1 MLAEDA
7 GTAAGPGAGPRDGPE
22 NDVGWGREGGEAT
35 GPSAGDALERAR
47 DYLKGIQ
54 APQGYWK
61 GELET
66 NVTMDA
72 EDVLLRYFLGVL
84 TDDVLAR
91 AAARIRSRQR
101 PDGPWP
107 TFYGGPGELSATV
120 EAYVTLKLAGDSPD
134 DPHMAAAASWV
145 RDHGGVASTRV
156 FTHVWLAMLG
166 RWDWRELPVV
176 PPELVFLPAGW
187 PLSIWS
193 FACWARQT
201 IVALSVINAHR
212 PSRPLPFEIDE
223 LESATTARRRRPGP
237 IGLCLLGLDKVLH
250 RYEALPNRSWPKR
263 LVRAAAL
270 REAERWIV
278 ARQEADG
285 SWGGIQP
292 PMVYSTIALV
302 LQGYALDHP
311 VVAAAFAGFDRFTLD
326 DDQGRR
332 IEACQSPV
340 WDTALAVIALVDAGV
355 SPEDPAVRAACD
367 WLVGE
372 EVTVVGDWAVQRPD
386 LAPGGWAFEF
396 ENVHYPDI
404 DDTAEVVLAL
414 RRALVSA
421 AGDAACER
429 GLAWTV
435 GMQSRDGGWAAFDAD
450 NDSSLPTRLPFF
462 DFGEVIDPP
471 TADVTAHIVEM
482 LACER
487 GPLEASWR
495 EALERGIDWLSC
507 HQEPDGS
514 YWGRWGVNYV
524 YGTGAVLPALIAAG
538 VPPGDPRVA
547 GGVRWLVE
555 HQNGDGGWGEDLRS
569 YVEPGWS
576 GRGSSTA
583 SQTAWALIALLAA
596 GEHDN
601 EVTQRGVE
609 WLARNQTQDGTW
621 DEPWFTGTGFPWDF
635 SLNYHL
641 YRHVFPL
648 TALGRY
654 VFGTG
659 PVPGA
664 PPGAPVGDGAP

>member
-1 MLAEDA
+1 MLAENA
-7 GTAAGPGAGPRDGPE
+7 GTTAGRRSGDDDDIDLSRQGPE
-22 NDVGWGREGGEAT
+22 VAGRGAR
-35 GPSAGDALERAR
+35 DALERAR
-47 DYLKGIQ
+47 EYLKRTQG
-54 APQGYWK
+54 PQGFWK

-84 TDDVLAR
+84 SDDVLAR

-101 PDGPWP
+101 EDGPWP

-120 EAYVTLKLAGDSPD
+120 EAYVTLKLAGDSPA
-134 DPHMAAAASWV
+134 DPHMAKAADWV
-145 RDHGGVASTRV
+145 RGHGGVASTRV

-166 RWDWRELPVV
+166 RWDWAQLPVV

-193 FACWARQT
+193 FGCWARQT

-223 LESATTARRRRPGP
+223 LESGTAPRRRRLGAL
-237 IGLCLLGLDKVLH
+237 GTCFLGLDKALH
-250 RYEALPNRSWPKR
+250 RFEALPNTSWPKR
-263 LVRAAAL
+263 VIRRAAL

-311 VVAAAFAGFDRFTLD
+311 VIAAAFAGFDRFTLD
-326 DDQGRR
+326 DEDGRR

-340 WDTALAVIALVDAGV
+340 WDTALAVIALVDAGM
-355 SPEDPAVRAACD
+355 SPEDPVITAARD
-367 WLVGE
+367 WLLEE
-372 EVTVVGDWAVQRPD
+372 EVTVVGDWSVQRPN

-414 RRALVSA
+414 RRALASPA
-421 AGDAACER
+421 SDAACQR
-429 GLAWTV
+429 GLNWAV
-435 GMQSRDGGWAAFDAD
+435 GMQSRDGGWGAFDAD
-450 NDSSLPTRLPFF
+450 NDSLLPTQLPFF
-462 DFGEVIDPP
+462 DFGAVIDPP

-487 GPLEASWR
+487 RPLDPVWR
-495 EALERGIDWLSC
+495 EALQRGTEWLSS

-524 YGTGAVLPALIAAG
+524 YGTGAAVPALVSAG
-538 VPPGDPRVA
+538 VPPQDPRVA
-547 GGVRWLVE
+547 DGVRWLLE
-555 HQNGDGGWGEDLRS
+555 HQNPDGGWGEDLRS

-576 GRGSSTA
+576 GRGTSTA
-583 SQTAWALIALLAA
+583 SQTAWALMAILAA
-596 GEHDN
+596 GERDKPAT
-601 EVTQRGVE
+601 ERGVE
-609 WLARNQTQDGTW
+609 WLVRNQTEDGTW

-659 PVPGA
+659 PAAASNGPEGTREG
-664 PPGAPVGDGAP
+664 PSQ

>member
-1 MLAEDA
+1 MLAENA
-7 GTAAGPGAGPRDGPE
+7 GTTASGRNGSDDDIDLARQDPEVTGRDARG
-22 NDVGWGREGGEAT
+22 
-35 GPSAGDALERAR
+35 ALEGAR
-47 DYLKGIQ
+47 EYLKRTQ
-54 APQGYWK
+54 DRQGFWK

-84 TDDVLAR
+84 SDEVLAR

-101 PDGPWP
+101 EDGPWP

-120 EAYVTLKLAGDSPD
+120 EAYVTLKLAGDSPA
-134 DPHMAAAASWV
+134 DPHMARAAGWA
-145 RDHGGVASTRV
+145 REHGGVASTRV

-166 RWDWRELPVV
+166 RWDWEELPVV

-193 FACWARQT
+193 FGCWARQT
-201 IVALSVINAHR
+201 IVALSVISAHR
-212 PSRPLPFEIDE
+212 PSRPLPFDIDE
-223 LESATTARRRRPGP
+223 LDSGTPPRRRRPGA
-237 IGLCLLGLDKVLH
+237 LGTFFLALDRALH
-250 RYEALPNRSWPKR
+250 RFESLPNTSWPKR
-263 LVRAAAL
+263 VIRRAAL

-302 LQGYALDHP
+302 LQGYPLDHP
-311 VVAAAFAGFDRFTLD
+311 VIAAAFAGFDRFTLD
-326 DDQGRR
+326 DEDGRR

-340 WDTALAVIALVDAGV
+340 WDTALAVIALLDAGM
-355 SPEDPAVRAACD
+355 SPEDPVITAACD
-367 WLVGE
+367 WLLAE
-372 EVTVVGDWAVQRPD
+372 EITVVGDWSVQRPD

-414 RRALVSA
+414 RRALASPA
-421 AGDAACER
+421 SDAACMR
-429 GLAWTV
+429 GLNWAV
-435 GMQSRDGGWAAFDAD
+435 GMQSRDGGWGAFDAD
-450 NDSSLPTRLPFF
+450 NDSLLPTQLPFF
-462 DFGEVIDPP
+462 DFGAVIDPP

-487 GPLEASWR
+487 QPLDLTWG
-495 EALERGIDWLSC
+495 EALQRGIEWLSS

-524 YGTGAVLPALIAAG
+524 YGTGAVLPALVSAG
-538 VPPGDPRVA
+538 VPPEDPRVA
-547 GGVRWLVE
+547 GGVRWLLE
-555 HQNGDGGWGEDLRS
+555 HQNPDGGWGEDLRS

-576 GRGSSTA
+576 GRGTSTA
-583 SQTAWALIALLAA
+583 SQTAWALMAILAA
-596 GEHDN
+596 GERDKPA
-601 EVTQRGVE
+601 TKRGVE
-609 WLARNQTQDGTW
+609 WLVRNQTEDGTW

-659 PVPGA
+659 PVPIA
-664 PPGAPVGDGAP
+664 PNGPERRREGPSQ